1 MIHRLLIAI
10 ALLLLPAPGEAYHTA
25 LAPAVRHRVGA
36 AIHMGGKKAKY
47 GLFSPLVQAGRAVM
61 GDQELLQLRAKV
73 IQAHSKVIAKFVDTS
88 DSKFGQ
94 IALRKVSRRRHAQAH
109 HT

>member
-1 MIHRLLIAI
+1 
-10 ALLLLPAPGEAYHTA
+10 
-25 LAPAVRHRVGA
+25 
-36 AIHMGGKKAKY
+36 MGGKKAKY
-47 GLFSPLVQAGRAVM
+47 GLFSPLVPAGRAVM